1 MKHKT
6 VKLVDYSIVIPVY
19 QNEGSIEATFKAL
32 KENVIDIN
40 LQYTTEVIFIDDG
53 STDNSFEIL
62 MNLYEAY
69 PELIIVIKL
78 TRNFGTYPAIIAGY
92 EKAKGKCVINIS
104 ADLQE
109 PPKLIHDM
117 LKYHFKDNYN
127 IVICN
132 RESRDEGVYRTV
144 TSKIFYS
151 VIKKLCFPNMPS
163 GGFDFSLIGN
173 RVKNE
178 ILHDLEA
185 DFFLQG
191 KILWTGYKIKYIPY
205 KRRKR
210 ESGKSQWTF
219 SKKLKWFI
227 DSLMSYSF
235 FPIRFM
241 SASGIFISLIG
252 FIYAVVV
259 FLQRLLSDDYIFGWA
274 PIVILILV
282 LSGFQMLMLGI
293 IGEYLWRTLSQTR
306 NRPKYLI
313 DDIIETN
320 NNGKNQLTK

>member
-1 MKHKT
+1 MKQTKNQ
-6 VKLVDYSIVIPVY
+6 LIDYSIVIPVY
-19 QNEGSIEATFKAL
+19 QNEGSLEDTFKAL
-32 KENVIDIN
+32 KEKVIDKN
-40 LQYTTEVIFIDDG
+40 PKYTAEIIFIDDG
-53 STDNSFEIL
+53 STDKSFEIL
-62 MNLYEAY
+62 LKLYEDY
-69 PELIIVIKL
+69 PELIIVINL

-92 EKAKGKCVINIS
+92 NKARGKCVINIS

-109 PPKLIHDM
+109 PPKLIHEM
-117 LKYHFKDNYN
+117 LHYHFNENFN

-132 RESRDEGVYRTV
+132 RDSRDDGLYRTI

-151 VIKKLCFPNMPS
+151 VIKKLCFPNMPT
-163 GGFDFSLIGN
+163 GGFDFSLISN

-178 ILHDLEA
+178 ILQDLEA

-210 ESGKSQWTF
+210 EIGKSQWTF

-259 FLQRLLSDDYIFGWA
+259 FLQRILSDDYIFGWA
-274 PIVILILV
+274 PIVILILI
-282 LSGFQMLMLGI
+282 LSGFQMLMLGV
-293 IGEYLWRTLSQTR
+293 IGEYLWRMFSQVR
-306 NRPKYLI
+306 NRPKYVI
-313 DDIIETN
+313 NEIIE
-320 NNGKNQLTK
+320 